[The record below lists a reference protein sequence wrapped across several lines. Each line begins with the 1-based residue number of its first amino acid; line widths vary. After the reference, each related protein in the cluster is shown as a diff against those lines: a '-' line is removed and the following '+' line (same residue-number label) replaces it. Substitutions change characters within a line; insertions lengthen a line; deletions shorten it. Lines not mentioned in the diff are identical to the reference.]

1 MRRLAAGLVL
11 KGKSMIH
18 DRNFARA
25 VAAVLA
31 IGLAG
36 SAQAS
41 GSFHI
46 DPNPDG
52 AKLNLTGAKDV
63 LSSFGSVINYN
74 DVAILADANVDFAH
88 GYANITP
95 VTDGTLTSLLF
106 TPVDSNAFNGFS
118 FRGQTHFDDTV
129 MNITVQD
136 NQGNAPEIFSFTIP
150 QAHQSFDRIG
160 IIASFVGT
168 SIKWVEVSGGE
179 GFSLHDI
186 DHMDFNTVNGIGAVP
201 EPASWAMMIAGFGL
215 AGASLRRRRIKSANA

>member
-1 MRRLAAGLVL
+1 
-11 KGKSMIH
+11 MIH

-25 VAAVLA
+25 VAAILA

-46 DPNPDG
+46 DPNPG
-52 AKLNLTGAKDV
+52 GEKLNLTGAKDV
-63 LSSFGSVINYN
+63 LSSFGSVINPD
-74 DVAILADANVDFAH
+74 DVAILANANVDFAH

-95 VTDGTLTSLLF
+95 VTDGTLKSLLF
-106 TPVDSNAFNGFS
+106 TPFDANAFNGFS

-129 MNITVQD
+129 LNITVQN
-136 NQGNAPEIFSFTIP
+136 NQGGAPEIFSFTIP

-160 IIASFVGT
+160 IIGSIPGA
-168 SIKWVEVSGGE
+168 SIKWVRVSGGE
-179 GFSLHDI
+179 GFAIHDI

-201 EPASWAMMIAGFGL
+201 EPASWAMMIAGFGI
-215 AGASLRRRRIKSANA
+215 AGASLRRRRTRPANA